1 MFLGQ
6 TDRGDRNTR
15 VKALVLRG
23 IGRCEIGTAPVLRR
37 VGDLEVHP
45 SRQDAAWA
53 LLSPAAR
60 GAAALLRVQI
70 AYMAAGMP
78 WR

>member
-23 IGRCEIGTAPVLRR
+23 IGRCEIGTAPVSL
-37 VGDLEVHP
+37 V
-45 SRQDAAWA
+45 
-53 LLSPAAR
+53 SPAAR